1 MNMQKFVESQK
12 KVIKVGINNMFF
24 NETTIYAPIFQ
35 TLLQLKSLV
44 EVLTNSSWP
53 DYPFQNPNVQ
63 KLRILMLDVDSCLR
77 RFPGIVSLEIL
88 FDSLAGDDV
97 ILAINNLKNLRNFT
111 IKGDARN
118 AGQRDAFLEKLL
130 IKNLEKVTFLRY
142 PERNCR
148 VQFYDRFTR
157 NHPKIKEFKIEAD
170 DFGMGAVRVIV
181 RNLENLEKFVFETE
195 DSKFEWDLEKLNDFR
210 KICDC

>member
-1 MNMQKFVESQK
+1 MADEISVYVPTLQ
-12 KVIKVGINNMFF
+12 
-24 NETTIYAPIFQ
+24 PI
-35 TLLQLKSLV
+35 LLLKSLV
-44 EVLTNSSWP
+44 EVETNSRWP
-53 DYPFQNPNVQ
+53 AYPFQNPNLQTLGFTMENSVEMPNVESY
-63 KLRILMLDVDSCLR
+63 LNCLR
-77 RFPGIVSLEIL
+77 MFPSIASLEVP
-88 FDSLAGDDV
+88 FDSLFNQEI
-97 ILAINNLKNLRNFT
+97 ILAINNLGNLREFT
-111 IKGDARN
+111 INGQSTSYGDLTRN
-118 AGQRDAFLEKLL
+118 ELFLEKLL

-142 PERNCR
+142 SERNCR

-195 DSKFEWDLEKLNDFR
+195 DTKFEWDLEKLNDFR